1 MIRFEGVSKIYST
14 DVVLK
19 NINWEIKKGE
29 KVGLIGS
36 NGAGKSTQ
44 FKILIGEEDQT
55 SGSIIKEGNPKI
67 AHLKQELDCNFHCSV
82 REELESSFK
91 DIKIVSNKLLEIENK
106 MKSLDLKKMSSN
118 AEKLYKLIENDSKKK
133 QSLFMTALTNP
144 KKALDKICDIGNELN
159 ISVTKE
165 EVIEYLS
172 TIDDEATKMWL
183 VKARGGL

>member
-1 MIRFEGVSKIYST
+1 MIRFEGVTKIYST
-14 DVVLK
+14 EIVLK

-29 KVGLIGS
+29 KVGLVGS

-55 SGSIIKEGNPKI
+55 SGTILKEG
-67 AHLKQELDCNFHCSV
+67 
-82 REELESSFK
+82 
-91 DIKIVSNKLLEIENK
+91 
-106 MKSLDLKKMSSN
+106 
-118 AEKLYKLIENDSKKK
+118 
-133 QSLFMTALTNP
+133 NP

-183 VKARGGL
+183 IKARGGL